1 MKRRIFISLFAACA
15 AFASC
20 DDGYR
25 YDDTEL
31 WETIGEIKDR
41 LTALEKTVQDNV
53 AAIQSMVSLG
63 SIKSW
68 EFDAET
74 GKGTITLLDGKTI
87 VVDQTVK
94 GYSLMTVEKGSDGKY
109 YWAICQDG
117 VSTPLEI
124 DGKKVPVAV
133 TPALK
138 ISEDK
143 EWLISVD
150 GGATWV
156 STGIRYQ
163 EMKEGESEDAEVVFF
178 KEVVKD
184 GDYLVLTLVDGTEVK
199 VEVVGEASVTIASE
213 ALWFSRTGMEKS
225 VAVEMVN
232 VKAYTITEK
241 PEGWKARIEEGYLF
255 VTSPDDFAKSPK
267 KGTVKVLA
275 LFAGG
280 LSPEILSLEVSYEPS
295 FSLSYM
301 NRKLSVSMSENT
313 GEDFNGYVLAG
324 WKADEYDPENA
335 AAWLNS
341 NAAGLQLYQGSGQ
354 YELSEIIEDYDMTQ
368 DYVVFAVP
376 YLPPMQVTLG
386 NMSYVVADIQS
397 VSCKGFSA
405 DSGFEF
411 SQIRFDSAWLT
422 AYVDAESY
430 YGGFMKL
437 VDWNN
442 YGMNNFLETLS
453 YDGGISYDK
462 TVYDGPANAFPDGE
476 IQVDINP
483 ATEYV
488 AWYIPVKEGKNYTEE
503 DFVTYSF
510 VTPDVSSDAS
520 IAAPSFVVR
529 DVLPFGFTA
538 DVTPASGAYKTYA
551 SILKAAAVPE
561 TEIEAVRYLIY
572 INQFS
577 SGSEVNTVVGKG
589 FSPEDEV
596 YLLAVTLTEDG
607 RYGSLV
613 KEKVALKELTYLES
627 LGVSVSGI
635 QYGLGDV
642 TLSLEYKGEPE
653 TLSYLVASYTYY
665 DDETMENLLAL
676 HRMGDATVSEITKVG
691 GKIHLTGLTTGT
703 LYTFYAVVHDAE
715 YNSSRM
721 YKYDFIP
728 TNNVDYI
735 LDSDSDYEYGMPQLT
750 GSWSSKT
757 IFYLDV
763 TKPQEC
769 VQYWLFKGDAEYFT
783 GDPWTDSDYLVTRQ
797 YEDVTV
803 HETSVSGMKY
813 SYMNNASRI
822 YMVWMDIKGNF
833 HAIYEFNPHKL
844 K

>member
-1 MKRRIFISLFAACA
+1 MKRRIYMLLFAACA

-94 GYSLMTVEKGSDGKY
+94 GYSLMTVEKGADGKY

-124 DGKKVPVAV
+124 DGKKVPVTV

-138 ISEDK
+138 ISENK

-150 GGATWV
+150 GGATWI

-163 EMKEGESEDAEVVFF
+163 EIQEGEPGDTEVVFF

-184 GDYLVLTLVDGTEVK
+184 GDYLVLTLADGTEVK

-213 ALWFSRTGMEKS
+213 ALWFSRAGMEKY

-255 VTSPDDFAKSPK
+255 VTSPDDFTDYPK
-267 KGTVKVLA
+267 QGTVKVLA

-280 LSPEILSLEVSYEPS
+280 LSPEILSLEVAYEPS

-313 GEDFNGYVLAG
+313 GEDFNGYVLTG
-324 WKADEYDPENA
+324 WRADEYDPENA

-341 NAAGLQLYQGSGQ
+341 NAADLPLYQGSEQ

-368 DYVVFAVP
+368 DYVVFAAP
-376 YLPPMQVTLG
+376 YLPPMQVTQG
-386 NMSYVVADIQS
+386 NMSYAVTDIQS

-437 VDWNN
+437 ADWNN
-442 YGMNNFLETLS
+442 YGMSNFLETLS
-453 YDGGISYDK
+453 FDGGVAYDK
-462 TVYDGPANAFPDGE
+462 AVYDGPANAFPAGE
-476 IQVDINP
+476 KYEDINP

-488 AWYIPVKEGKNYTEE
+488 AWYIPVKPGKDYTEE
-503 DFVTYSF
+503 DFITYSF
-510 VTPDVSSDAS
+510 VTPDVSADAS
-520 IAAPSFVVR
+520 IAAPSYVVR

-551 SILKAAAVPE
+551 AILKAAAVPE
-561 TEIEAVRYLIY
+561 SEIETVRYLID
-572 INQFS
+572 INQFT
-577 SGSEVNTVVGKG
+577 SGSEVNTVTGSS
-589 FSPEDEV
+589 FSSEDEV

-607 RYGSLV
+607 RYGTLV

-642 TLSLEYKGEPE
+642 TLSLEYKGDAE
-653 TLSYLVASYTYY
+653 TLSYHVASFTYY
-665 DDETMENLLAL
+665 DDETMEKLLAL
-676 HRMGDATVSEITKVG
+676 RQMGDAKTSAISKVG
-691 GKIHLTGLTTGT
+691 NKLHLTGLTVGT
-703 LYTFYAVVHDAE
+703 QYTFYAVVHDAQ

-735 LDSDSDYEYGMPQLT
+735 LDTDSDYTYGMPQLS

-757 IFYLDV
+757 IFNLDV
-763 TKPQEC
+763 AKPEEC

-783 GDPWTDSDYLVTRQ
+783 GDPWTDSDKLVTMQ
-797 YEDVTV
+797 YDGVTV
-803 HETSVSGMKY
+803 HETSISGMKY
-813 SYMNNASRI
+813 QYMNNASRI
-822 YMVWMDIKGNF
+822 YMVWLDIKGNF
-833 HAIYEFNPHKL
+833 HAIHEFNPQKL